1 MDKMKKIKDLQQGDN
16 IQGTNGERLE
26 IISNQNGVIFY
37 YNTKKAIFETRNLT
51 QNAKNGDFVWLW

>member
-1 MDKMKKIKDLQQGDN
+1 MDKMKKIKDLKQGDS

-26 IISNQNGVIFY
+26 VISNQDGIIFY

>member
-1 MDKMKKIKDLQQGDN
+1 MDKIKKIKDLKQGDS

-26 IISNQNGVIFY
+26 VISNQDGIIFY
-37 YNTKKAIFETRNLT
+37 YNTKKAIFETRNLK